1 MNPPDNADPNTLRRG
16 SGAITEKPC
25 SPSADRIRPE
35 ALGRTEG
42 GKHTRHWP
50 DYLAHPPIV
59 VLPNARREWVEASLM
74 FAGAV
79 LGWLTP
85 LLLRQVECGPAVN
98 FYHCGEDVLCPL
110 FACFGA
116 ALGLMS
122 GVLPRGR

>member
-1 MNPPDNADPNTLRRG
+1 MCTPDNADPDTLKRG

-25 SPSADRIRPE
+25 SPRSK
-35 ALGRTEG
+35 ALGRTKW
-42 GKHTRHWP
+42 GKHARNWP
-50 DYLAHPPIV
+50 DYLAHPPVV
-59 VLPNARREWVEASLM
+59 VLPNVRREWVEASLT

-98 FYHCGEDVLCPL
+98 FYHYGEDVLCPL